1 MSEQERYW
9 MQLDE
14 EYYQLMCKK
23 NQDYSQSNIVY
34 SGVPGVL
41 IRIWDKMCRL
51 FSLFNVQIPNYLT
64 IFDNN
69 KAEMKLVLADML
81 NKRANAPY
89 VGNIDMNHK
98 IQKDMEQY
106 IDFVFERMEKAC
118 QVDFSKFKEVSPQ
131 NESVLDT
138 FKDLEIYTRIG
149 HLRYLGKWGR

>member
-1 MSEQERYW
+1 
-9 MQLDE
+9 
-14 EYYQLMCKK
+14 
-23 NQDYSQSNIVY
+23 
-34 SGVPGVL
+34 
-41 IRIWDKMCRL
+41 MCRL

-106 IDFVFERMEKAC
+106 IDIVFERMEKAC